1 MKNINVFTDPNYNE
15 PNKKLCISIVENILA
30 HHSMYNYDINI
41 IFTSDTHVSDLK
53 KQFFS
58 TDQWTDVIAFPL
70 SSENKNT
77 IEGEIYISIPTAKE
91 NADLFNQHY
100 NKELARLIVHGTLHL
115 MGYED
120 NTIEKKKEMVKKEDF
135 FLKNILWRKLFE
147 EQK

>member
-1 MKNINVFTDPNYNE
+1 MKNIKVFTDSDYDE

-41 IFTSDTHVSDLK
+41 IFTSDIYVSDLK

-70 SSENKNT
+70 NSENKNT

-135 FLKNILWRKLFE
+135 FLKNTIWRKLFE
-147 EQK
+147 

>member
-1 MKNINVFTDPNYNE
+1 MKNIKVFTDPDYNK

-30 HHSMYNYDINI
+30 YHSIYDYDINI
-41 IFTSDTHVSDLK
+41 IFTSDIYVSDLK
-53 KQFFS
+53 KKFFS

-70 SSENKNT
+70 NSENKNT

-135 FLKNILWRKLFE
+135 FLKNIIWRRLFE
-147 EQK
+147 